1 MRIEN
6 AITKC
11 MYNSMADNG
20 TNLKLLIKNH
30 QNLLIKELILKDSTA
45 QSLQNAFSEMASG
58 KLHKM
63 PSKSFIKQWHE
74 LFGPE
79 KEELNNC
86 QKKIVQKSN
95 EYDSDKYLMFTN
107 ELIQIFSKNEGIER
121 KEVATII
128 NDVLETQDYGMDY
141 YKLSVFFVFDLISTS
156 AGVDHTV
163 TTLKSPTNKQ
173 ISNALKI
180 EINDESKIIYQN
192 KPIEIDQLGEILSKY
207 YKGNKS
213 ESILSLK
220 TDKNA
225 KYNVYAEVSELIRK
239 ELNQLRMELAESE
252 FQKPFEK
259 LNQTEMDFVN
269 TTYPMVVIE

>member
-1 MRIEN
+1 MI
-6 AITKC
+6 
-11 MYNSMADNG
+11 
-20 TNLKLLIKNH
+20 
-30 QNLLIKELILKDSTA
+30 
-45 QSLQNAFSEMASG
+45 
-58 KLHKM
+58 
-63 PSKSFIKQWHE
+63 
-74 LFGPE
+74 
-79 KEELNNC
+79 
-86 QKKIVQKSN
+86 
-95 EYDSDKYLMFTN
+95 FTN

-121 KEVATII
+121 KKVATSI
-128 NDVLETQDYGMDY
+128 NDVLETQDYEMEY

-163 TTLKSPTNKQ
+163 TTLKSPTDKQ

-192 KPIEIDQLGEILSKY
+192 KLIEIDQLGEILSEY

>member
-1 MRIEN
+1 MP
-6 AITKC
+6 
-11 MYNSMADNG
+11 DNG
-20 TNLKLLIKNH
+20 TSLKLLIKNH
-30 QNLLIKELILKDSTA
+30 QNLLIKEFILKDSTA
-45 QSLQNAFSEMASG
+45 KSLQIAFSEMASG
-58 KLHKM
+58 KLHKT

-86 QKKIVQKSN
+86 QKKIVKKSN
-95 EYDSDKYLMFTN
+95 EYESEKYLMFTN

-128 NDVLETQDYGMDY
+128 NDVLETQDYGMEY
-141 YKLSVFFVFDLISTS
+141 YKLSVFFVFDLIATS

-163 TTLKSPTNKQ
+163 TTLKSPTDQQ

-180 EINDESKIIYQN
+180 EINGESKIIYQN
-192 KPIEIDQLGEILSKY
+192 KPIEIDQVGEILSKY
-207 YKGNKS
+207 YKRNKS
-213 ESILSLK
+213 KSILSLK

-239 ELNQLRMELAESE
+239 ELNQLRMELAESK
-252 FQKPFEK
+252 FKKPFEK

>member
-1 MRIEN
+1 MP
-6 AITKC
+6 
-11 MYNSMADNG
+11 DNG
-20 TNLKLLIKNH
+20 TSLKLLIKNH
-30 QNLLIKELILKDSTA
+30 QNLLIKEFILKDSTA
-45 QSLQNAFSEMASG
+45 KSLQIAFSEMASG
-58 KLHKM
+58 KLHKT

-95 EYDSDKYLMFTN
+95 EYESEKYLMFTN

-121 KEVATII
+121 KEFATII
-128 NDVLETQDYGMDY
+128 NDVLETQDYGMEY
-141 YKLSVFFVFDLISTS
+141 YKLSVFFVFDLIATS

-163 TTLKSPTNKQ
+163 TTLKSPTDQQ

-192 KPIEIDQLGEILSKY
+192 KPIEIDQVGEILSKY
-207 YKGNKS
+207 YKRNKS
-213 ESILSLK
+213 KSILSLK

-239 ELNQLRMELAESE
+239 ELNQLRMELAESK
-252 FQKPFEK
+252 FKKPFEK